1 MKLFLT
7 SICKHQEIL
16 FTKSQNLGTLIG
28 IHLGLSAVSLLV
40 YSEQLC
46 WSHPRKSV
54 QVHGAGERAAER
66 SCWAAGRADGRCQTA
81 MYGSAIQR
89 GNRWSAVHQR
99 PGTGCRAMCAAYHS
113 QRTARE
119 TKALLA
125 DLGCS
130 VLALSDWPGVRQP
143 SLLLE

>member
-1 MKLFLT
+1 M
-7 SICKHQEIL
+7 
-16 FTKSQNLGTLIG
+16 LIG
-28 IHLGLSAVSLLV
+28 IHLGLSTISLLV

-46 WSHPRKSV
+46 WSHPRKSA
-54 QVHGAGERAAER
+54 QVRGAGERAAEQ
-66 SCWAAGRADGRCQTA
+66 SCWAVGRAGGSCQTA

-89 GNRWSAVHQR
+89 GNQWSAVDQR
-99 PGTGCRAMCAAYHS
+99 LGMGCRDVRAAYRS

-125 DLGCS
+125 GLGCS
-130 VLALSDWPGVRQP
+130 VLALSDWPGMGQP